1 MTFASADFT
10 FFVLLD
16 GFRCLFCTM
25 TFFLQ
30 SAKQEFARNYPRLSS
45 NLRWQPA
52 NRNAIVD
59 RCANY
64 SRCAQTALQQD

>member
-10 FFVLLD
+10 FFVFLD

-30 SAKQEFARNYPRLSS
+30 SAKQEFARNYPGLPN
-45 NLRWQPA
+45 NLRRQPA

-59 RCANY
+59 MCANY
-64 SRCAQTALQQD
+64 SRCAQTALPQE

>member
-1 MTFASADFT
+1 
-10 FFVLLD
+10 
-16 GFRCLFCTM
+16 M

-59 RCANY
+59 MCAKNP
-64 SRCAQTALQQD
+64 RFAQTALQQE